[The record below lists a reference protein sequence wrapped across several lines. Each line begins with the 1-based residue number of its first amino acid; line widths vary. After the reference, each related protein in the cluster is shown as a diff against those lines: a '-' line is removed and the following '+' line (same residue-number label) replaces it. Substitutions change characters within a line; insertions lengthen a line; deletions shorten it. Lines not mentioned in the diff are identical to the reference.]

1 MRDFAMEQLTA
12 SADHEISEAQRIANE
27 KIAAI
32 NKEESQKLDALRN
45 TWLYKKMTDKQKA
58 AEEKKITDDAAQQRK
73 EAKKEANEE
82 MKKAFKFKQQ
92 LDIIETIMA
101 TKTAVMKTLAA
112 GAGFFSTPQ
121 AMWVAAFGAMQ
132 VAAIASQKPPKMQ
145 YGGLVGGNSHSQ
157 GGTMI
162 EAERGEFVVS
172 RAGVQATGMETL
184 NRINAG
190 GLGGGGGASIII
202 NNHILGKD
210 TIEDEI
216 VPQIQEALRR
226 GHSI

>member
-82 MKKAFKFKQQ
+82 MKKSFKFNQQ
-92 LDIIETIMA
+92 LDIIETLMA
-101 TKTAVMKTLAA
+101 TKTAVMIT
-112 GAGFFSTPQ
+112 
-121 AMWVAAFGAMQ
+121 
-132 VAAIASQKPPKMQ
+132 
-145 YGGLVGGNSHSQ
+145 
-157 GGTMI
+157 
-162 EAERGEFVVS
+162 
-172 RAGVQATGMETL
+172 
-184 NRINAG
+184 
-190 GLGGGGGASIII
+190 
-202 NNHILGKD
+202 
-210 TIEDEI
+210 
-216 VPQIQEALRR
+216 
-226 GHSI
+226 